1 MQYFKAVVETIA
13 LGDDVDGEQMMAA
26 MEVTNL
32 DEKKFAMTQ
41 AATSTQAALTQVEG
55 TQNLKAMTIG
65 EKERTL
71 KLLVEDRW
79 LGRIERRDDR
89 VYYTIGVRCFLELRK
104 YLLDLDLDA
113 NLRNRWE
120 MAM

>member
-41 AATSTQAALTQVEG
+41 AATSTQAASTQVEG